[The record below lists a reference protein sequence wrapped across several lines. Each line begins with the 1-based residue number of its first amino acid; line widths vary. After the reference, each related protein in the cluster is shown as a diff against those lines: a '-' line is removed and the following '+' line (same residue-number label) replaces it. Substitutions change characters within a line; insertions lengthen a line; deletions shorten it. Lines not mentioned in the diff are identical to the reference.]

1 VWAGVVGVAGEDAGI
16 GDGGGDGGLAQA
28 LRRYRLAAQL
38 TQEQL
43 ARRAGMSVRALRY
56 MESGRVRRPRRESI
70 RLIGGAL
77 GLVGPQLDRL
87 ESLADLTGS
96 GGSGAGAVGA
106 GGDPE
111 LPADGPVGAAAAAGW
126 PSRRAAPRRPVTL
139 PPGVAGFTGRRLE
152 LARLDLLLTPA
163 GGAGEAGAG
172 VGRVAVLAG
181 MAGVGKTALAVHWA
195 HLVADHFPDGQ
206 LYVNLRGFDPG
217 GQAVEPADGL
227 RQFLH
232 ALGVPPDRVPADPDA
247 LAAAYRGL
255 VADRRLLVLLDN
267 ARDAEQVRPML
278 PGAPGCVVLIT
289 SRDALA
295 GLVAA
300 EGAVPVPVDLPSAA
314 EAEQLLATRLGA
326 ERLAEDP
333 VAGRRII
340 AGCGRLPMALAVV
353 AARAAINPAFP
364 LAAIA
369 AELADADRL
378 ESLAGGDALSDVRA
392 AFSWSYRALRP
403 AAARL
408 FWQLGLHPGPD
419 AGVAAAAAVAG
430 LEVGRVRGPLADLVR
445 AHLIAEPAPGR
456 YAFHDLLRAYAVEVG
471 LAVTD
476 AEDRRAVV
484 GRLLDHYAAHADA
497 AAMLLAPHRLRPAPA
512 PPAAGGTP
520 PADREAATAWL
531 AAEHR
536 ALWAAVDLAL
546 AGGYD
551 LHAWVLSWA
560 LVDFLRRRTMLTEWV
575 TAWRTGLRAAQRL
588 GEPAWEALAHRGLG
602 AALSSMRRYEEA
614 GAHLRIAVERSREA
628 ADQIGEA
635 QARVNLSDVH
645 GWQGRYDLA
654 LGHAEQALRLFQL
667 AGYLNGQAIAL
678 NQLGF
683 THANRGDA
691 ALGVHYGRRA
701 IRLFQAV
708 GDRLGEAHAWD
719 SLGRAHHAGG
729 AHGQAAHSYRR
740 AADLADAVG
749 DRLAQVTSLA
759 RLGDVQRDQGDL
771 DAARHTWRDALG
783 LLDDPAEPGADP
795 LITRL
800 RASYRT
806 VAESA

>member
-1 VWAGVVGVAGEDAGI
+1 VRAGVVAGVAGEDTDEALGVV
-16 GDGGGDGGLAQA
+16 GGTGGDGGLAPA

-43 ARRAGMSVRALRY
+43 ARRAGMSVRAVRY

-70 RLIGGAL
+70 RLIGAAL
-77 GLVGPQLDRL
+77 GLAGPQLDRL
-87 ESLADLTGS
+87 ESLAD
-96 GGSGAGAVGA
+96 VGA
-106 GGDPE
+106 GLAE
-111 LPADGPVGAAAAAGW
+111 LAAEVAEPAGPAPAAFW
-126 PSRRAAPRRPVTL
+126 PSRRAGPRRPVTL

-152 LARLDLLLTPA
+152 LARLDQLLTDPA
-163 GGAGEAGAG
+163 GAD
-172 VGRVAVLAG
+172 GRVAVLAG

-217 GQAVEPADGL
+217 AQVVEPADAL
-227 RQFLH
+227 RQILH
-232 ALGVPPDRVPADPDA
+232 ALGVPPDRVPAEPDA
-247 LAAAYRGL
+247 LVAAYRGL
-255 VADRRLLVLLDN
+255 LADRRLLVLLDN
-267 ARDAEQVRPML
+267 ARDAEQVRPLL
-278 PGAPGCVVLIT
+278 PGLPGCVVLIT

-300 EGAVPVPVDLPSAA
+300 EGAVPVPVDLPSPA

-333 VAGRRII
+333 VAGRRIV

-378 ESLAGGDALSDVRA
+378 ESLAGGDALSDVRT

-408 FWQLGLHPGPD
+408 FWLLGLHPGPD
-419 AGVAAAAAVAG
+419 VGVAAAAALAG
-430 LEVGRVRGPLADLVR
+430 VDPAAVRAPLADLVR
-445 AHLIAEPAPGR
+445 AHLLAEPAPGR
-456 YAFHDLLRAYAVEVG
+456 YTCHDLLRAYAVEVG
-471 LAVTD
+471 LAVTG
-476 AEDRRAVV
+476 AADRRAAVE
-484 GRLLDHYAAHADA
+484 RLLDHYASHADA

-512 PPAAGGTP
+512 PPAAGGAR
-520 PADREAATAWL
+520 PADRAAALAWL

-536 ALWAAVDLAL
+536 ALWAAVDLAV

-560 LVDFLRRRTMLTEWV
+560 LVDFLRRRTMLTDWV
-575 TAWRTGLRAAQRL
+575 AAWRTALGAARRL
-588 GEPAWEALAHRGLG
+588 GEPSWEALAHRGLG
-602 AALSSMRRYEEA
+602 AALSSLRRYEEA
-614 GAHLRIAVERSREA
+614 GAHLRIAVERYRTA
-628 ADQIGEA
+628 ADRIGEA
-635 QARVNLSDVH
+635 QARVNLSDVN

-691 ALGVHYGRRA
+691 ALGTHYGRRA

-729 AHGQAAHSYRR
+729 GYAQAAHCYQR

-759 RLGDVQRDQGDL
+759 RLGDVRHDQGDL
-771 DAARHTWRDALG
+771 DSARLIWRDALA

-800 RASYRT
+800 RASYRA